1 MPRLKP
7 TPAERAAAE
16 AELRKRSLLGTLNK
30 YRMICGFNSWKLA
43 ASVIGMSPATIF
55 RRIREPESFTIA
67 ELHRI
72 VRALRIPKDE
82 ISDII
87 FS

>member
-7 TPAERAAAE
+7 SPAERAAAE
-16 AELRKRSLLGTLNK
+16 AELRKRTLLGTLNK
-30 YRMICGFNSWKLA
+30 YRMICGFNSWGLA
-43 ASVIGMSPATIF
+43 APVIGMSRATIF
-55 RRIREPESFTIA
+55 RRIRQPETFTLD

-72 VRALRIPKDE
+72 VRALHIPKDE

-87 FS
+87 FQ

>member
-7 TPAERAAAE
+7 SASQRAAQEAER
-16 AELRKRSLLGTLNK
+16 RKRTLLGTLNK
-30 YRMICGFNSWKLA
+30 YRMIQGFNSWELA
-43 ASVIGMSPATIF
+43 APVIGMSRATIF
-55 RRIREPESFTIA
+55 RRIRQPETFTLD

-72 VRALRIPKDE
+72 VRVLHIPPDE
-82 ISDII
+82 ISNII

>member
-7 TPAERAAAE
+7 SPAERAAAE
-16 AELRKRSLLGTLNK
+16 AELRKRTLLGTLNK
-30 YRMICGFNSWKLA
+30 YRMICGFNSWELA
-43 ASVIGMSPATIF
+43 APVIGISRATIF
-55 RRIREPESFTIA
+55 RRIRQPETFTLD

-72 VRALRIPKDE
+72 VRALHIPKDE

-87 FS
+87 FQ

>member
-7 TPAERAAAE
+7 SASQRAAQEAER
-16 AELRKRSLLGTLNK
+16 RKRTLLGTLNK
-30 YRMICGFNSWKLA
+30 YRMIAGLNSWKLA

-67 ELHRI
+67 ELNHI
-72 VRALRIPKDE
+72 VRVLHIPPDE
-82 ISDII
+82 ISNII